1 MADLRPMQARRARL
15 GATSLLY
22 TITIIAILV
31 LLNWLANR
39 YNKSYDSTSN
49 KRYSLSDQ
57 TEKVVKGLNENVQV
71 LYFDR
76 PGDLTR
82 GRDLLDRYDTLSTK
96 LSVDY
101 VDVAARPLVAR
112 QYGVNELGK
121 VVLARGER
129 TETAD
134 SLSEEAITG
143 ALVRLVKGG
152 KRTVCFVQ
160 GSGENSLDDTG
171 SFGGYGTI
179 KNSLTRNNF
188 EVRPVS
194 LVANP
199 QVPAECTIA
208 VVGGPRREYLQPV
221 VDALKTYVEQG
232 GRALFLVSPPLQ
244 LKGQETAENKA
255 LVDMLAGWGVTLDR
269 NLIFDLSGAGRVVG
283 LGPAA
288 PLVQRYE
295 QHPITQPMVSRGVSA
310 AFPWSRSVD
319 GKVQGKASSQRLF
332 STGPDSFATNQLD
345 KISQEVPSQDRK
357 GPLNLA
363 VAGRYEGG
371 TPGKEGRFVVVGSA
385 DWIGN
390 QIPFRALGNEDLFL
404 NMLNWLSQ
412 DEDLISIR
420 PKDPD
425 DRRLTMSEG
434 QLSMVFFTSVVFL
447 PLMAVLAGASV
458 WWKRR

>member
-1 MADLRPMQARRARL
+1 MAEQNSNQRRYARM
-15 GATSLLY
+15 GATSALY
-22 TITIIAILV
+22 TIVIIAILV
-31 LLNWLANR
+31 LANWLANR
-39 YNKSYDSTSN
+39 YNKSYDSTAN

-57 TEKVVKGLNENVQV
+57 TEKIVQGLNQDVKIF
-71 LYFDR
+71 YFDEPR
-76 PGDLTR
+76 GFTR
-82 GRDLLDRYDTLSTK
+82 GRDLLDRYDLLSNR
-96 LSVDY
+96 LSVEY
-101 VDVAARPLVAR
+101 VDVAAKPLLAR
-112 QYGVNELGK
+112 QYGITELGK
-121 VVLARGER
+121 TIIVRGEQ
-129 TETAD
+129 TEPAE
-134 SLSEEAITG
+134 SLSEESVTG
-143 ALVRLVKGG
+143 AIVRLTKGG
-152 KRTVCFVQ
+152 KRTVCFAQ
-160 GSGENSLDDTG
+160 GSGENSLDDSE

-179 KNSLTRNNF
+179 KQSLTRNNLD
-188 EVRPVS
+188 VKPVS

-199 QVPAECTIA
+199 QIPADCSVI
-208 VVGGPRREYLQPV
+208 VIGGPRRDYLPPI

-232 GRALFLVSPPLQ
+232 GRALFMLPPPLQ

-255 LVDMLAGWGVTLDR
+255 LIDMLAGWGVTVDR

-288 PLVQRYE
+288 PLLQRYE
-295 QHPITQPMVSRGVSA
+295 QHPITAPMVRRGISA

-332 STGPDSFATNQLD
+332 STGADSFATNNLE
-345 KISQEVPSQDRK
+345 KVNAEVPSQDRK

-363 VAGRYEGG
+363 VAGRYEIGEK
-371 TPGKEGRFVVVGSA
+371 KEGRFIVTGSA

-390 QIPFRALGNEDLFL
+390 QVPFRALGNQDLFI

-425 DRRLTMSEG
+425 DRRLLLTEA
-434 QLSMVFFTSVVFL
+434 QLNLVFITSVIFL
-447 PLMAVLAGASV
+447 PLMAVLAGVSV